1 MAKAKRLGRRQL
13 VLMDDLFAAESEEHR
28 ILEKHRIGRQVFR
41 RWLAGGEF
49 REELNERVAGG
60 YRLSALFLAR
70 SAPLAAKKLM
80 NLTDCDKVET
90 ARKACIDIITM
101 RPQILPSTEGPTFD
115 GDAKDLPPIP
125 SQAASRLLAALAEE
139 NMVVLTG
146 QH

>member
-1 MAKAKRLGRRQL
+1 MARAKRLDRRQH
-13 VLMDDLFAAESEEHR
+13 VLMDDLFAAECEEHR

-41 RWLAGGEF
+41 KWLAGGEF

-101 RPQILPSTEGPTFD
+101 RPQVFPPTGDPAPD
-115 GDAKDLPPIP
+115 GEIKDLPSIH
-125 SQAASRLLAALAEE
+125 SQAASRLMAALAQE